1 MVTLPET
8 TPVYESMRLN
18 DDLDRAQMAHTW
30 WLVNQS
36 MLATN
41 TTNPCLQARAQ
52 NEVEWIEKVKKLSN
66 NHFAVEQWQPDFEK
80 VLLTI

>member
-1 MVTLPET
+1 LKSAHASLK
-8 TPVYESMRLN
+8 ESH
-18 DDLDRAQMAHTW
+18 AQFQVKLTKEI
-30 WLVNQS
+30 
-36 MLATN
+36 ATCSPFELIDNAN